1 MTGEHPHPW
10 LEGCEGAVSLTFDDG
25 MASQLDRALP
35 ILAENDLHG
44 TFYVNPRGTDW
55 RGLLA
60 PWKAVAGDGHEVGNH
75 TVNHPCSCAF
85 KETRTGCLETM
96 TLEDMEWEI
105 GEGRRRIS
113 EAIPGQADFTFC
125 YPCYHAHVGEG
136 PGRRSYVP
144 VVARHH
150 IAGRGKGDFA
160 NHPLTADLHHLY
172 SYPAERQARAGM
184 IGLVEE
190 AMNLGQWAVLTFH
203 GISEGHL
210 SVTEADFSGLC
221 GYLRAHRDRI
231 WTAPVVTVAR
241 AVRDWRS
248 AASQRSGEP
257 AGGPEDPA
265 AGAEDPAAGAE
276 GPAAGA
282 GNDS

>member
-1 MTGEHPHPW
+1 MTGGHPHPW
-10 LEGCEGAVSLTFDDG
+10 REGCEGAVSLTFDDG
-25 MASQLDRALP
+25 MPSQLDRAVP
-35 ILAENDLHG
+35 ILAENGLHG
-44 TFYVNPRGTDW
+44 TFYVNPRGPAW

-60 PWKAVAGDGHEVGNH
+60 PWKAVAAAGHEVGNH

-85 KETRTGCLETM
+85 KETRTDCLETM

-160 NHPLTADLHHLY
+160 NYPLTADLHHLY
-172 SYPAERQARAGM
+172 SFPVERQARSGM

-190 AMNLGQWAVLTFH
+190 AMNQGQWAVLTFH

-210 SVTEADFSGLC
+210 SVTEADFGGLC
-221 GYLRAHRDRI
+221 GYLREHRDRI
-231 WTAPVVTVAR
+231 WTAPVVAVAR

-248 AASQRSGEP
+248 AASQRFGDPAEGAGEP
-257 AGGPEDPA
+257 VSGT
-265 AGAEDPAAGAE
+265 
-276 GPAAGA
+276 
-282 GNDS
+282 GNES

>member
-1 MTGEHPHPW
+1 MTGGHAHPW
-10 LEGCEGAVSLTFDDG
+10 REGCEGAVSLTFDDG
-25 MASQLDRALP
+25 MRSQLDRALP
-35 ILAENDLHG
+35 ILAENGLHG
-44 TFYVNPRGTDW
+44 TFYVNPRGSDW

-60 PWKAVAGDGHEVGNH
+60 PWKAVADAGHEVGNH

-85 KETRTGCLETM
+85 KETRTDCLETM
-96 TLEDMEWEI
+96 TLDDMEWEI
-105 GEGRRRIS
+105 GEGRRRIA

-172 SYPAERQARAGM
+172 SFPVERQARSGM

-190 AMNLGQWAVLTFH
+190 AMNQGQWAVLTFH

-221 GYLRAHRDRI
+221 SYLRAHRDRI
-231 WTAPVVTVAR
+231 WTAPVVAVAR
-241 AVRDWRS
+241 AVCEWRS
-248 AASQRSGEP
+248 DAKGAASKRSKRTGKR
-257 AGGPEDPA
+257 A
-265 AGAEDPAAGAE
+265 AGAGERAAGVE
-276 GPAAGA
+276 GPAAHA
-282 GNDS
+282 GNES